1 MFVLSCPKAFA
12 NMFKIAVSFSLSL
25 CLIGLFVGLYD
36 HLLYSNYEIGWEPVK
51 RRKSPGVCCSYPA
64 PVKNDIKFLYA
75 LSRRDSN
82 RIVCLVVA
90 KGDGSVEMNP
100 KRPLR
105 FLKCN
110 YGRIHANTVITKSVA
125 NALYGP
131 PVAQNRNSSTYSL
144 IVRSD
149 HPATKNKK
157 VLLDLKFEDDR
168 LHAFRI
174 RSNELESTDWTV
186 EPAKSSQTSIL

>member
-36 HLLYSNYEIGWEPVK
+36 HLLYSNYEIGFPKVS
-51 RRKSPGVCCSYPA
+51 RRNPPGISCSFPA
-64 PVKNDIKFLYA
+64 PVNYKTKFLYC
-75 LSRRDSN
+75 LFRQKSDRL
-82 RIVCLVVA
+82 VCIIEG
-90 KGDGSVEMNP
+90 KEDGTVEMNP
-100 KRPLR
+100 KHPFALR
-105 FLKCN
+105 KYN
-110 YGRIHANTVITKSVA
+110 YGRIRANTDITKSVA

-131 PVAQNRNSSTYSL
+131 PVEQNQNTNSYILVVHSGLPSTN
-144 IVRSD
+144 
-149 HPATKNKK
+149 NKK
-157 VLLDLKFEDDR
+157 LLLDLKFEDDR

-174 RSNELESTDWTV
+174 RSNELESTGWTV